1 MSESQGH
8 RMRPPGRRGLTLI
21 ESVIAVAILSLA
33 ITAVFGALTA
43 GTAHVEAGADDLA
56 ATVAAEDLMSRLLA
70 EDGADPSGWN
80 GHRETA
86 GALVDGNGIR
96 LQGGVDRVAH
106 KEDEFGGSSLA
117 SAGTAHAGAGLRA
130 VEQVATIGHRQRRV
144 LAEGA
149 SPLEAVRK

>member
-70 EDGADPSGWN
+70 EDGADPSDWN

-96 LQGGVDRVAH
+96 LQGGIDRVGR
-106 KEDEFGGSSLA
+106 EVEVVPERRRLGEGPLLEGWTIRISTFDDGGRDL
-117 SAGTAHAGAGLRA
+117 GTLTRW
-130 VEQVATIGHRQRRV
+130 VPKRS
-144 LAEGA
+144 GA
-149 SPLEAVRK
+149 S